1 MELSYSC
8 KEPKSRDAENK
19 LLPHLTPSF
28 LVLKKKKK
36 ENLSPGRQMP
46 RGVDNPGAPESKG
59 AELLCLSSLRR
70 PRRSDQ
76 VRRK

>member
-36 ENLSPGRQMP
+36 REFKSRQA
-46 RGVDNPGAPESKG
+46 DAT
-59 AELLCLSSLRR
+59 
-70 PRRSDQ
+70 RS
-76 VRRK
+76 R